1 MLLKI
6 DDRRPHPF
14 RFMGLLESI
23 SPSALY
29 ELKVKNCFVGI
40 PNNPSL
46 LVLPSC
52 CSYRSFTGTTWWVQS
67 AEDGG
72 RYEARL
78 GKVWSNYE
86 VITLSCVAITVLLQ
100 HFPSSSGVG
109 AVLTDMS
116 TPHRSNC

>member
-1 MLLKI
+1 
-6 DDRRPHPF
+6 
-14 RFMGLLESI
+14 MGLLESI

-52 CSYRSFTGTTWWVQS
+52 CSYLSFTGMTWWVQS

-78 GKVWSNYE
+78 GKVWSNCK
-86 VITLSCVAITVLLQ
+86 VINLSCVAITVLLK
-100 HFPSSSGVG
+100 HFPSNSGVW
-109 AVLTDMS
+109 AVLNDMS
-116 TPHRSNC
+116 TSLRSNC